1 MNDGYAIMVS
11 DFIRKA
17 LSSTGFLAKVSC
29 EYEVGKKY
37 TTLCLGRDKEIE
49 CAFNDDLNSCDIT
62 ISFTLGEEP
71 ELFQPDKNKQVFFL
85 KKCYVKNIT

>member
-1 MNDGYAIMVS
+1 MNDEYAIMVS

-29 EYEVGKKY
+29 EYDEAGKKY
-37 TTLCLGRDKEIE
+37 ITLCLGRGKEIK

-62 ISFTLGEEP
+62 ISFLLKKEP

-85 KKCYVKNIT
+85 EKE